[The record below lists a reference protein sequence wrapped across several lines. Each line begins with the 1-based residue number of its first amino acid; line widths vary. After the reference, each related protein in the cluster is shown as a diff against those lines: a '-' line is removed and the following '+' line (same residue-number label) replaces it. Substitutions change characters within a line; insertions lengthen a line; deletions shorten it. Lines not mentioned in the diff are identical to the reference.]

1 MHTAATN
8 IVFMSLNIITI
19 TLNIIITVTLDNN
32 ITITLNKI
40 ITITLNV
47 IVAFMTMI
55 IVIIWTNMQLT
66 SPSAETRNWRSNFLD

>member
-19 TLNIIITVTLDNN
+19 TLNIIITVTLNIN

-40 ITITLNV
+40 ITINV